1 MSSINPRGDYEEAV
15 KLKTKGNEAF
25 KKKEYQN
32 ALKYY
37 SSIILHL
44 GMNSRMN
51 ISQITNKTGR
61 ANPYQ
66 KSSATKIQKKIDEL
80 RLICFNNMAA
90 VYLKQEKYEN
100 VIEKAGRVLD
110 DDVNNKKALF
120 RRGMAYRKLGKLNQ
134 ARDDL
139 LNAARTQNLE
149 QVDPAIQRELL
160 LLKKD
165 MENIKP
171 TRIN

>member
-1 MSSINPRGDYEEAV
+1 MSTINPRGDYEEAV

-25 KKKEYQN
+25 KKKEYKN

-37 SSIILHL
+37 SSIIIHL

-51 ISQITNKTGR
+51 ISQITNKNGK
-61 ANPYQ
+61 ANPYLR
-66 KSSATKIQKKIDEL
+66 SSRTNIQKKIDDL

-100 VIEKAGRVLD
+100 VIEKASRVLD
-110 DDVNNKKALF
+110 DDYYNKKALF
-120 RRGMAYRKLGKLNQ
+120 RRGMAYRKLGKLDQ
-134 ARDDL
+134 ARNDL
-139 LNAARTQNLE
+139 LEAARTQNLE